1 MNAHGWTGPSDAD
14 TAPSPV
20 LPSQFERLWRGHRA
34 NNPERELALEVIG
47 QAARDLRQF
56 YGARTVKS
64 RRLYESAEE
73 WVRSRDVKW
82 PFSFVNLCGALG
94 LSPDGLRERLLR
106 APREVATTSNLRPG

>member
-56 YGARTVKS
+56 HGARTVKA
-64 RRLYESAEE
+64 RRLYENAQE
-73 WVRSRDVKW
+73 WVRSRDVIW

-106 APREVATTSNLRPG
+106 APRDLGATTNQQPG